1 MSTTTTPTAKPW
13 YKSKIILLAVSAAL
27 VYGANLLTGF
37 LSGAGVTPEQIQ
49 VIADTQPE
57 IADAIQQYK
66 DGQNILSVTLGVL
79 FPAIITV
86 VRRWWTNIPLLQ

>member
-1 MSTTTTPTAKPW
+1 MSTTTPTAKPW
-13 YKSKIILLAVSAAL
+13 YKSKIILLAAAAVL
-27 VYGANLLTGF
+27 VYGSSLLITF

-49 VIADTQPE
+49 VIADTQPD

-79 FPAIITV
+79 FPAIIAV
-86 VRRWWTNIPLLQ
+86 VRRWWTNIPLLK